1 MKWEQEALRLR
12 GLVGCY
18 ALFQYLTVS
27 IQAAN
32 AVYSQA
38 RETLEGLH
46 SRLTLGYANQAD
58 SHANEENVSEEA
70 NGASGNAHKN
80 TFDSSHASRRY
91 ASRLAHECE
100 VLAVQ
105 QAMLLRYHV
114 STRVFPLATLR
125 QTLTS
130 ALSAWPNSAPL
141 WSIYTQVRLQAGKSP
156 RNSQYDLI
164 RIIKRSPMHPIFFSP
179 FQYIVI

>member
-1 MKWEQEALRLR
+1 MLSWHAVQYLVAFFPSVINWLIPNLFTPLLGQEDLLGEKLRLS

-38 RETLEGLH
+38 RERMEELH
-46 SRLTLGYANQAD
+46 GTLTLHKQFNSAEEADLSCTDARNSSAD
-58 SHANEENVSEEA
+58 SSTHYVDKLASE
-70 NGASGNAHKN
+70 
-80 TFDSSHASRRY
+80 
-91 ASRLAHECE
+91 CQ

-105 QAMLLRYHV
+105 QAALLRYHN
-114 STRVFPLATLR
+114 SISVFPLATLR

-130 ALSAWPNSAPL
+130 GLSAWPSSAPL
-141 WSIYTQVRLQAGKSP
+141 WSIYVQVSC
-156 RNSQYDLI
+156 SLI
-164 RIIKRSPMHPIFFSP
+164 IR
-179 FQYIVI
+179 Y